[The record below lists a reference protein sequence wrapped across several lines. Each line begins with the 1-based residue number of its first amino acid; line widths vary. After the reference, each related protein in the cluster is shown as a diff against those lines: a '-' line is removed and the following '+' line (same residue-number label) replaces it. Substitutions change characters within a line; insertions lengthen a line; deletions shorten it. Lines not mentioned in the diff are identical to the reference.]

1 MSVRYLWLYLVL
13 IGALGWVP
21 PQAQAP
27 TRQHRLGPRNVRLT
41 SMCKGA
47 QDRHRAEWLNCRVGG
62 YHNIKLVE
70 IKVTENAAGGYGIEL
85 RDRSGGEAD
94 TALDFMH
101 SNRDLREL
109 VYNGMR
115 HSVATG
121 ATMNAIARP

>member
-1 MSVRYLWLYLVL
+1 V
-13 IGALGWVP
+13 
-21 PQAQAP
+21 
-27 TRQHRLGPRNVRLT
+27 
-41 SMCKGA
+41 
-47 QDRHRAEWLNCRVGG
+47 AELSRGG
-62 YHNIKLVE
+62 YQNIKLVE

-109 VYNGMR
+109 AYNGMR

-121 ATMNAIARP
+121 ATMNAIARRKLQLGNTGSVRETSD